1 MRFPDKLGTIL
12 PMLIDR
18 VIVGNMFTNSYI
30 ISTGKKECV
39 VVDPGASS
47 RLIVQRLEAMN
58 LTPQAILLT
67 HGHIDHTSA
76 ANMIQKHYEGRGH
89 YVSVGVHDN
98 DARFLGDTATDANR
112 GVFERF
118 GDAGLS
124 AFEHFETAVPDPDF
138 FFGDG
143 EFVLE
148 SDLAVM
154 HTPGHTSGSVCFYSE
169 EREALF
175 SGDTLFF
182 NSIGRTDV
190 PSGDADVLL
199 DSIKNRLFELPP
211 QTRVFPG
218 HGPTSLLERELKNNP
233 LLSDGA
239 TI

>member
-1 MRFPDKLGTIL
+1 
-12 PMLIDR
+12 MLIDR

-39 VVDPGASS
+39 IVDPGASPRS
-47 RLIVQRLEAMN
+47 IVQRLEAMN
-58 LTPQAILLT
+58 LTPQAMLLT

-76 ANMIQKHYEGRGH
+76 AHLIQKHYEGRQH
-89 YVSVGVHDN
+89 YVPIGVHDN
-98 DARFLGDTATDANR
+98 DARFLGLSAAEQNR
-112 GVFERF
+112 DVFQRF
-118 GDAGLS
+118 GDAGVS
-124 AFEHFETAVPDPDF
+124 AFEQFETAVPEPDF
-138 FFGDG
+138 YFADG
-143 EFVLE
+143 QYVLDT
-148 SDLAVM
+148 DLAVM
-154 HTPGHTSGSVCFYSE
+154 HTPGHTTGSVCFYSE

-190 PSGDADVLL
+190 PLGDSDLLL
-199 DSIKNRLFELPP
+199 DSIKNKIFELPP

-218 HGPTSLLERELKNNP
+218 HGPISVLEREFKNNP